1 MLTETIVPSS
11 RRAPA
16 PDTVA
21 ELMTRRV
28 AVCHQD
34 ETVALAQQMM
44 LWRGVRH
51 LPVLDADGGLV
62 GILSDRDVLRALAE
76 RSPGAHL
83 REVMTHPVQT
93 VAPGTSATEASA
105 ILCAGHI
112 DCLPVVQ
119 AGRLVGIVTSRD
131 ILAER
136 GRVLHKGGPGQMP
149 TAADVMRTGV
159 RSVAPTDSLASALR
173 ELVDADIRHLPV
185 VDEDDHVVGML
196 SDRDVRSAVGDPRE
210 AAMREERNDALA
222 TLRVEDVMTPSA
234 IAVAAR
240 SSILVIAD
248 ALLDEKVGALPV
260 VDDEERLV
268 GIVSYVDVLAHL
280 VGRGS

>member
-1 MLTETIVPSS
+1 MQTQSITPSS

-16 PDTVA
+16 PGTVG

-28 AVCHQD
+28 AVCRQD
-34 ETVALAQQMM
+34 DTVALAQQIM

-51 LPVLDADGGLV
+51 LPVLDADDRLV
-62 GILSDRDVLRALAE
+62 GILSDRDILQALAE
-76 RSPGAHL
+76 RTPGAHL

-93 VAPGTSATEASA
+93 VAPGTTAAEASA

-112 DCLPVVQ
+112 DCLPVVK

-136 GRVLHKGGPGQMP
+136 GRLLHKGGPGQLP
-149 TAADVMRTGV
+149 TAADVMRSTV
-159 RSVAPTDSLASALR
+159 RCVAATDSLATALR
-173 ELVDADIRHLPV
+173 ELVDADVRHLPV
-185 VDEDDHVVGML
+185 VDEDDRVVGML
-196 SDRDVRSAVGDPRE
+196 SDRDVRSVVGDPRE
-210 AAMREERNDALA
+210 AAMREDRNDTLQS
-222 TLRVEDVMTPSA
+222 LRVEDVMTPNA
-234 IAVAAR
+234 IAVPASA
-240 SSILVIAD
+240 SVLAIAD

-260 VDDEERLV
+260 VDDDERLI

-280 VGRGS
+280 VGRDG